1 MEPDGL
7 YRIRKTD
14 LARCAQVSAG
24 AFQFDPA
31 LKYQLVGG
39 EENIK
44 TLTHYFNAIFQ
55 TGFPYY
61 QFYATSPAIEG
72 LIGYLPPEDAATPP
86 LEFLFRGGWKLPF
99 TTNREVLLRLQK
111 FEEHALDIRRRV
123 EAMDACYIMMLA
135 VDPAFQG
142 KGYGAKIMR
151 PFLAMLDAQ
160 EQDCYLE
167 THRLVNTEIYAHFGF
182 DIVSVDTVPDG
193 TDTQFAMLRRHGAPL
208 R

>member
-44 TLTHYFNAIFQ
+44 TLTLYFNAIFQ

-61 QFYATSPAIEG
+61 QFYATSPAVEG

-86 LEFLFRGGWKLPF
+86 PPMFGLPEK
-99 TTNREVLLRLQK
+99 TAGHPVT
-111 FEEHALDIRRRV
+111 
-123 EAMDACYIMMLA
+123 
-135 VDPAFQG
+135 AFSTIVQ
-142 KGYGAKIMR
+142 R
-151 PFLAMLDAQ
+151 SSRSEP
-160 EQDCYLE
+160 
-167 THRLVNTEIYAHFGF
+167 LV
-182 DIVSVDTVPDG
+182 
-193 TDTQFAMLRRHGAPL
+193 M
-208 R
+208 